1 MAYTIQ
7 IHPQAQKEIIR
18 IYKYIV
24 DNWGFKAADKFYGKV
39 EFKIEQIIRH
49 PGIGRPSKKKPD
61 FRKLL
66 VAKRNIMYYYIEGT
80 GIWIENLL
88 NAYADP
94 EKNPYE

>member
-1 MAYTIQ
+1 MAYKLQ
-7 IHPQAQKEIIR
+7 IDPQVKKEVIR
-18 IYKYIV
+18 LYDYIV

-61 FRKLL
+61 FRKIL
-66 VAKRNIMYYYIEGT
+66 VAKRNIIYYKIKDTE
-80 GIWIENLL
+80 IRVENLL

-94 EKNPYE
+94 QQNPYD